1 VQQVLRV
8 PLKALHQQRRRQR
21 QHQQREQQERGPE

>member
-8 PLKALHQQRRRQR
+8 PLKALHQQRRRQ
-21 QHQQREQQERGPE
+21 HQQREQQERRPE